1 MLDEHSSQDLEES
14 DQSPKEHEPQ
24 SPAHRKHPATRQSTA
39 GPGDNCR
46 QVFERDAAT
55 AHHRA
60 TTVELVQKCARAAK
74 PMTEV
79 QPQIAVRENSC
90 ARRCLP

>member
-1 MLDEHSSQDLEES
+1 MLDEHSSQDLAEL
-14 DQSPKEHEPQ
+14 DQSPKEHERQ

-46 QVFERDAAT
+46 QVFERVAST

-60 TTVELVQKCARAAK
+60 TTVELVQKCAPATT
-74 PMTEV
+74 PMTEA
-79 QPQIAVRENSC
+79 QPQIALRENQF
-90 ARRCLP
+90 RRI